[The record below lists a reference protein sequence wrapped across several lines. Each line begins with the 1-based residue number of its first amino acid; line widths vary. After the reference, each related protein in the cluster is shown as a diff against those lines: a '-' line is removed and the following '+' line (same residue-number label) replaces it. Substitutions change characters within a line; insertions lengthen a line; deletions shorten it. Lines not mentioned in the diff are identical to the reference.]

1 MHIISFKDP
10 LITALNLWING
21 GSLPDMILLYT
32 SQVFYI
38 VETLE
43 YIGQAKNFWAWSTS
57 TCWIIPLS
65 FKWDYCHY
73 PALLLFSRINSK
85 KRCTIISRISAIFF
99 ERDLMVSWNL
109 SKFNIIFTLSRI
121 FSPILSP
128 LCIICQC
135 THPHC
140 SSHLWKPLCSLL
152 LMLLVFLGLVKASA
166 CRFLCIVLSL
176 FLSLKVLQIY
186 SLLGIHIYTYL

>member
-73 PALLLFSRINSK
+73 PV
-85 KRCTIISRISAIFF
+85 II
-99 ERDLMVSWNL
+99 
-109 SKFNIIFTLSRI
+109 
-121 FSPILSP
+121 
-128 LCIICQC
+128 
-135 THPHC
+135 
-140 SSHLWKPLCSLL
+140 
-152 LMLLVFLGLVKASA
+152 
-166 CRFLCIVLSL
+166 
-176 FLSLKVLQIY
+176 
-186 SLLGIHIYTYL
+186 